1 MRKFG
6 ESLRELAKIIID
18 FEKKKMVLL
27 RKEKLK
33 SYHTK
38 VCCICGKRF
47 LKKFANDKVIEK
59 LGTIVIL

>member
-1 MRKFG
+1 
-6 ESLRELAKIIID
+6 
-18 FEKKKMVLL
+18 MVPL